1 MRNAALNF
9 DAVLVMAASPFDRGR
24 RAAPPAIGRVR
35 QRARCRR
42 MRSATL
48 RKNPM
53 KATIFLATALGIA
66 IAGAALQAQAAPA
79 RIAEFGAAP
88 EITLVAQA
96 KISRAKPKVEAIK
109 RKRSR
114 SRSSRCFGG
123 ICPLVGSG
131 DY

>member
-1 MRNAALNF
+1 
-9 DAVLVMAASPFDRGR
+9 
-24 RAAPPAIGRVR
+24 
-35 QRARCRR
+35 
-42 MRSATL
+42 
-48 RKNPM
+48 M

-88 EITLVAQA
+88 VAQA

-109 RKRSR
+109 RKRSQ

>member
-1 MRNAALNF
+1 
-9 DAVLVMAASPFDRGR
+9 
-24 RAAPPAIGRVR
+24 
-35 QRARCRR
+35 
-42 MRSATL
+42 
-48 RKNPM
+48 M

-96 KISRAKPKVEAIK
+96 RSSRAKPKVEAIK

-114 SRSSRCFGG
+114 SPRCFGG

>member
-1 MRNAALNF
+1 
-9 DAVLVMAASPFDRGR
+9 
-24 RAAPPAIGRVR
+24 
-35 QRARCRR
+35 
-42 MRSATL
+42 
-48 RKNPM
+48 M

-88 EITLVAQA
+88 EISPVAQA
-96 KISRAKPKVEAIK
+96 KISRGKPKVEAIK

>member
-1 MRNAALNF
+1 
-9 DAVLVMAASPFDRGR
+9 
-24 RAAPPAIGRVR
+24 
-35 QRARCRR
+35 
-42 MRSATL
+42 
-48 RKNPM
+48 M
-53 KATIFLATALGIA
+53 KAHSFLATALGIA

-79 RIAEFGAAP
+79 RIAEFGTAP
-88 EITLVAQA
+88 EITLIAQA
-96 KISRAKPKVEAIK
+96 KISRAKPKVEPVK